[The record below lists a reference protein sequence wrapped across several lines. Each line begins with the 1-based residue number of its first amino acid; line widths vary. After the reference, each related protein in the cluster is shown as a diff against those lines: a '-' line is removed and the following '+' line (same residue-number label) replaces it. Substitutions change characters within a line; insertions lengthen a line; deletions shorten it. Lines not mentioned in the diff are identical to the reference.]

1 MQVPC
6 VDLCDCVNVRQ
17 GVANERKCMT
27 SQVFLQTEYCSV
39 ILNTWMRIFVC
50 PLGSHRTEAGTICS
64 YIFVSAVK
72 LHPFLLSFPP
82 IQISPVVFWK
92 GGYIHCYCMIS
103 QNLSS
108 QPLKRGRADRSWVI
122 PAVSPSLGKTWVSP
136 TTRTLPSLSYPS
148 TFFLLLHATETI
160 LCQLNRFPGHFWGAH
175 THKATRLFKL
185 TWEYLSWLRPLKINK
200 RTEALSL
207 VKWWDFRGQRKKTI
221 TQGVMNIMC
230 WIRAVQR

>member
-1 MQVPC
+1 MFPQH
-6 VDLCDCVNVRQ
+6 RS
-17 GVANERKCMT
+17 KYYM
-27 SQVFLQTEYCSV
+27 FLSF
-39 ILNTWMRIFVC
+39 L
-50 PLGSHRTEAGTICS
+50 
-64 YIFVSAVK
+64 VSAVK

-160 LCQLNRFPGHFWGAH
+160 LCQLNRFSGHFWGAH
-175 THKATRLFKL
+175 KAARLFKL

-207 VKWWDFRGQRKKTI
+207 VKWWDFRGRGKKQLPKALWTL
-221 TQGVMNIMC
+221 C
-230 WIRAVQR
+230 AE